1 MAADLATVAFHSLS
15 AEARICAS
23 VWVCGCE
30 CVCPVNCMQ
39 ICTPGLYAGVRCG
52 CECECGCEYL
62 CECSCFC
69 CCVCALS
76 VCHCASS
83 LCSYCCPCNAH
94 RPTCPPATPS
104 FTLRPF
110 SNTPPRAHIPQS
122 LSFRFAD
129 CFCAD
134 FALILNVFYAC
145 CFCTLPLAALFLL
158 TFLFYVFY
166 C

>member
-83 LCSYCCPCNAH
+83 WLLLDFDLDIGVGV
-94 RPTCPPATPS
+94 TGTATPTATHGRS
-104 FTLRPF
+104 VL
-110 SNTPPRAHIPQS
+110 NTFPI
-122 LSFRFAD
+122 
-129 CFCAD
+129 C
-134 FALILNVFYAC
+134 C
-145 CFCTLPLAALFLL
+145 CFDLH
-158 TFLFYVFY
+158 YVREVHIFWNLQGSQG
-166 C
+166 